1 MAEDTTTNALGL
13 DFSTETVADAPQQSA
28 EVQEDEQQ
36 RQKTPRK
43 LLPYI
48 NPDRVSTGGAQRVRL

>member
-13 DFSTETVADAPQQSA
+13 DFSTDAVTEAPQQST
-28 EVQEDEQQ
+28 EIQDDEQQ

-43 LLPYI
+43 LQPYI